1 MNISGKF
8 SVQLAPVDMHAESAN
23 GNALGRM
30 TLNKSFEG
38 ELSATSTGE
47 MLSAMTGTEGSAGYV
62 AIEHV
67 VGTLAGKTGS
77 FVLQHF
83 GIMNRGADRL
93 VLEVVPDSGTGDLA
107 GLSGSM
113 AIEITDGQ
121 HFYKFDFELG

>member
-1 MNISGKF
+1 MKISGKF
-8 SVQLAPVDMHAESAN
+8 SAQLAPVDTHAQSAN

-30 TLNKSFEG
+30 TLNKTYEG
-38 ELSATSTGE
+38 ELSASSTGE

-67 VGTLAGKTGS
+67 VGTLAAKQGS

-83 GIMNRGADRL
+83 GIMDRGADRL

-107 GLSGSM
+107 GLSGTMS
-113 AIEITDGQ
+113 IEITDGQ
-121 HFYKFDFELG
+121 HFYHFDFELS

>member
-8 SVQLAPVDMHAESAN
+8 EAKLAPVDTHAQSAN

-30 TLNKSFEG
+30 TLNKSYEG
-38 ELSATSTGE
+38 ELSAESTGE

-67 VGTLAGKTGS
+67 EGTLAGKQGS

-83 GIMNRGADRL
+83 GIMDRGADRL
-93 VLEVVPDSGTGDLA
+93 VLEVVPDSGTGELT
-107 GLSGSM
+107 GLSGTMS
-113 AIEITDGQ
+113 IDITDGQ
-121 HFYKFDFELG
+121 HFYNFDFNFE